1 MGSRLSERVLP
12 RKGSLV
18 FDIGTNGETDM
29 VANVNLSPQISA
41 NLLALE
47 RTTEAIK
54 LSQRRLSTGL
64 RVPTAAADTAAFFQ
78 AQALTAR
85 SSQLLIV
92 KDSIGSAVSTV
103 ETAIAGISSIQ
114 DIVEQLRGLAFSAQS
129 DADTTNRSRAAVQF
143 NDLRTQIDN
152 LANDS
157 SFAGTN
163 LIKTG
168 ASNLSVTF
176 SEDGSSTLTISGVA
190 SDASGLS
197 IIAAAGN
204 WDTDANINL
213 AINDLDSALSTLRST
228 ANTLGTRASFI
239 SLRLDFVTNLIGA
252 LEEGAGKLVNA
263 DLNVE
268 SAKLL
273 TLQTRQQLG
282 TIGLSVATQSEQA
295 IFRLF

>member
-12 RKGSLV
+12 RKGSPS
-18 FDIGTNGETDM
+18 FNIRTNGETDM
-29 VANVNLSPQISA
+29 VAKVNLSPQVSA

-64 RVPTAAADTAAFFQ
+64 RVPTAASDTAAFFQ
-78 AQALTAR
+78 AQALTSR

-114 DIVEQLRGLAFSAQS
+114 DLVEQLRGLAFSAQS
-129 DADTTNRSRAAVQF
+129 DADTGNRSRAAVQF
-143 NDLRTQIDN
+143 NDLRQQIDN

-176 SEDGSSTLTISGVA
+176 SEDGKSTLTVSGVV

-197 IIAAAGN
+197 ITTAASN

-239 SLRLDFVTNLIGA
+239 SLRLD
-252 LEEGAGKLVNA
+252 
-263 DLNVE
+263 
-268 SAKLL
+268 
-273 TLQTRQQLG
+273 
-282 TIGLSVATQSEQA
+282 
-295 IFRLF
+295 

>member
-1 MGSRLSERVLP
+1 MGSRLSERELP

-18 FDIGTNGETDM
+18 FDIRTNGETDM
-29 VANVNLSPQISA
+29 VANVNLSPQVSA

-64 RVPTAAADTAAFFQ
+64 RVPTAASDTAAFFQ
-78 AQALTAR
+78 AQALTSR

-114 DIVEQLRGLAFSAQS
+114 DLVEQLRGLAFSAQS
-129 DADTTNRSRAAVQF
+129 DADTGNRSRAAVQF
-143 NDLRTQIDN
+143 NDLRLQIDN

-163 LIKTG
+163 LIKSG
-168 ASNLSVTF
+168 GSNLSVTF
-176 SEDGSSTLTISGVA
+176 SEDGSSTMTVSGVV

-197 IIAAAGN
+197 ITTAASD

-252 LEEGAGKLVNA
+252 LDEGAGKLVNA

>member
-1 MGSRLSERVLP
+1 MGDRLSERVLP
-12 RKGSLV
+12 RKGSPS
-18 FDIGTNGETDM
+18 FNIRTNGETDM
-29 VANVNLSPQISA
+29 VAKVNLSPQVSA

-64 RVPTAAADTAAFFQ
+64 RVPTAASDTAAFFQ

-92 KDSIGSAVSTV
+92 KDGIGAAVSTV

-114 DIVEQLRGLAFSAQS
+114 DIVEQLRGLAFSAQA
-129 DADTTNRSRAAVQF
+129 DANTTNRSRAAVQF

-152 LANDS
+152 LANDT

-168 ASNLSVTF
+168 AQNLSVTF
-176 SEDGSSTLTISGVA
+176 SEDGASSMTVSGIV

-197 IIAAAGN
+197 ITTAASN
-204 WDTDANINL
+204 WATDANING

>member
-1 MGSRLSERVLP
+1 
-12 RKGSLV
+12 
-18 FDIGTNGETDM
+18 M
-29 VANVNLSPQISA
+29 VAKVNLSPQVSA

-64 RVPTAAADTAAFFQ
+64 RVPTAASDTAAFFQ
-78 AQALTAR
+78 AQALTSR

-114 DIVEQLRGLAFSAQS
+114 DIVEQLRGLAFSAQA
-129 DADTTNRSRAAVQF
+129 DADTGNRSRAAVQF

-152 LANDS
+152 LANDT

-163 LIKTG
+163 LIKSG

-176 SEDGSSTLTISGVA
+176 SEDGASSMTVSGIV

-197 IIAAAGN
+197 ITTAASN

-252 LEEGAGKLVNA
+252 LDEGAGKLVNA